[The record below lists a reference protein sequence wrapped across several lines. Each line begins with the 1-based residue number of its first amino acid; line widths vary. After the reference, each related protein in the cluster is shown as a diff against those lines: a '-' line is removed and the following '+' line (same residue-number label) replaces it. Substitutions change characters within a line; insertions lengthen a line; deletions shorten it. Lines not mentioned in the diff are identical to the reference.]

1 MTPSTAT
8 AFDIEPVRAAR
19 STATLLDL
27 VSELSATGA
36 TDREVVAAVL
46 DLLETGRVRLIGQ
59 VCDEDLLAH

>member
-8 AFDIEPVRAAR
+8 DVDIDPVCAAR
-19 STATLLDL
+19 STLTLLDL
-27 VSELSATGA
+27 VSELSAAGA

-59 VCDEDLLAH
+59 VCDEELLAH